1 MSILSTYGLPR
12 AKFYEWMT
20 EPGGGYSLRI
30 IPGLWMRD
38 MVAEVYDT
46 IPPRKEEGRECTI
59 VDYAREA
66 AAEAF
71 KGYLPEE
78 DTENKA

>member
-1 MSILSTYGLPR
+1 
-12 AKFYEWMT
+12 
-20 EPGGGYSLRI
+20 
-30 IPGLWMRD
+30 

-59 VDYAREA
+59 IDYAREA
-66 AAEAF
+66 AAATFAPNE
-71 KGYLPEE
+71 KE